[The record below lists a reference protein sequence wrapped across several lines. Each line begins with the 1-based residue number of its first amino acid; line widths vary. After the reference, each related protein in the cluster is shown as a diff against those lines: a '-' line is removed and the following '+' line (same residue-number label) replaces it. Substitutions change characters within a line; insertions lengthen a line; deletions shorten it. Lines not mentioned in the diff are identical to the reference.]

1 MPLTGDRRTPS
12 RDGLVMAFPVKAG
25 AKIFAGAI
33 VVLDAGYAKPG
44 VKAENLVFV
53 GRANKMV
60 DNSGGADGA
69 ASVLVR
75 RKRAFCWKN
84 SAGGGKVA
92 QADVGGAA
100 YIADDETVT
109 KTAAGASKA
118 GTVLAVDD
126 DGVWVE

>member
-1 MPLTGDRRTPS
+1 MLNQDRQAPS
-12 RDGLVMAFPVKAG
+12 RDGLVMPFPVKAG
-25 AKIFAGAI
+25 VTIHAGAL
-33 VVLDAGYAKPG
+33 VVLDGGYAKPG
-44 VKAENLVFV
+44 AKADGLVFV
-53 GRANKMV
+53 GRAQRRA
-60 DNSGGADGA
+60 DNAGGADGA
-69 ASVLVR
+69 VKVVVQ
-75 RKRAFCWKN
+75 RKRVFRWKN

>member
-1 MPLTGDRRTPS
+1 MALSQDRQAPS

-25 AKIFAGAI
+25 VKIHAGAL

-44 VKAENLVFV
+44 VKADGLVFV
-53 GRANKMV
+53 GRAAQQA
-60 DNSGGADGA
+60 DNAGGADGA
-69 ASVLVR
+69 AQVLVQ
-75 RKRAFCWKN
+75 RKRVFRWKN

>member
-1 MPLTGDRRTPS
+1 MALSQDRQAPS

-25 AKIFAGAI
+25 VKIYAGAL

-44 VKAENLVFV
+44 VKADGLVFV
-53 GRANKMV
+53 GRAAQQV
-60 DNSGGADGA
+60 DNAGGADGA
-69 ASVLVR
+69 AQVLVQ
-75 RKRAFCWKN
+75 RKRVFRWKN

-109 KTAAGASKA
+109 KTAGGASKA